1 MRVPALL
8 LAVVVM
14 AATVVAASG
23 GGVAAANGSH
33 GEPGIDLV
41 LRDSVADSDY
51 TYLASA
57 TDVEVVVHEG
67 RTLAVVAS
75 ADESV
80 HLLDVSDPSSINE
93 LRHPNRQQQSGN
105 NNFNNAIGGESVTS
119 YVANDGELYFV
130 LAWSNSDAIQTFH
143 IHENGR
149 LDELSHVVDSSKMNL
164 ASDLFVY
171 KVGDKQYAAVIGK
184 LSNSLRI
191 VDVTDPR
198 GLGNAALKDSITDG
212 GDLELDGA
220 SGVAHYPTGGRHYA
234 VVVSIEDD
242 GVQII
247 DVTDPD
253 DITAADHLSD
263 TDQLE
268 LDGADEVDIY
278 RVGGRNFA
286 AVTGNSDDGVQII
299 DITDPHNIFPTARVA
314 DSGSLRLDNP
324 RGVAVHTIGGR
335 HYAAVASQADDGVQI
350 IDITNPYNPVPK
362 ANIGDTNSA
371 ELDGA
376 FGIDTFTIGNR
387 HYAIVASTDDNGV
400 QIVEM
405 TAVTADAGDGQSA
418 RTGSAVVL
426 DGSGSAVSSGETP
439 TYQWTQTAG
448 PTVTLSSATA
458 QRPSFTA
465 PATPSTLVFTLTATH
480 GSASSTDTVA
490 VSVSADP
497 NAEVS
502 VGKTA
507 VDLALRDSVADGDYT
522 YLSGAIQVEAF
533 AHEGRMLAVVASAN
547 ESVHLLDV
555 SDPSSI
561 NELRHPNRQ
570 QQSGNNN
577 FNNAVG
583 GESVTSY
590 VANDGELYFVLAWS
604 NSDAIQ
610 TFHIH
615 ENGRL
620 DELSHVVDSSKMDFA
635 SDLFVYRVG
644 DKQYAAVS
652 GVLSSSLRIVDVTD
666 PRGLGNAALKDS
678 ITDGGDL
685 ELEGASA
692 VAHYP
697 TGGRH
702 YAVVVSEI
710 DDGVQIID
718 VTDPD
723 DITAADHLSD
733 TDQLELKG
741 PQSVDIYRVGGRNF
755 AVVTGNSDDGV
766 QIIDITDPHNIFP
779 TARVADSGSLRL
791 DNPGHVAVH
800 TIGGRHYAAVASSG
814 DDGVQIIDITNPYN
828 PVPKANIGDTNS
840 ARLDDATGIDTFTI
854 GNRHYAIVASNID
867 HGVQIV
873 EMTAVT
879 ADAGGDLTVPGRID
893 KITLDGSRSAVSS
906 GETPTYQWT
915 QTAGPPVTLSSA
927 TAQQP
932 NFVPPAAPQTLSFQL
947 AVSHGSSQA
956 VDTVTITLEEDPSTD
971 TGTYGGKLV
980 SDSVKEETLDDPIN
994 GGTSQY
1000 LTMHFS
1006 DEGENQTF
1014 TYNLL
1019 EALSGSTTVTVTFM
1033 TATLGPQFGA
1043 PGYTWDREAV
1053 SIFPQTLTF
1062 TSANWYKPQVV
1073 AITSLDDSDNTP
1085 EQAIIVI
1092 TSTLPGSYSGVHITV
1107 DDGSDD
1113 GSQSGVG
1120 GQGSPGTEG
1129 EQGALERPGDS
1140 EPNRPNNAPTVAS
1153 AIADVGPLL
1162 VGGDATVDLSGVFA
1176 DADGDRLT
1184 ITAESSDD
1192 DVSVG
1197 LIQHTPSPEIW
1208 VLATGR
1214 GTAELTV
1221 TANDE
1226 NGGIVTDTFTV
1237 TVEEAPAAQQQQ
1249 PQQYQGG
1256 SADDEGDDQGDDP
1269 PADEEPLPE
1278 EFTPPTDEHVVE
1290 EQIVLT
1296 PGAVSDLTLTA
1307 TNNSGVQVSWTAPTD
1322 GTAPTRY
1329 IVHLKPEGGDHGS
1342 GKTKRPKANK
1352 TQVTFKNLEPGTTYQ
1367 VWVRAQNAL
1376 GKGERTH
1383 ATITLPA
1390 PQP

>member
-8 LAVVVM
+8 LAVVVV

-23 GGVAAANGSH
+23 GGVALAANGDSS
-33 GEPGIDLV
+33 GDPGIDLA
-41 LRDSVADSDY
+41 LRDSVADSDF
-51 TYLASA
+51 TYLASPA
-57 TDVEVVVHEG
+57 RVEALAHEG

-93 LRHPNRQQQSGN
+93 LRHPSRQQQSGN

-130 LAWSNSDAIQTFH
+130 LSWSTSDAIQTFH
-143 IHENGR
+143 IHDNGR
-149 LDELSHVVDSSKMNL
+149 LDELSHVVDGSKMNL
-164 ASDLFVY
+164 AADLFVY
-171 KVGDKQYAAVIGK
+171 KVGDKQYAAVVGK

-234 VVVSIEDD
+234 VVVSNEDD
-242 GVQII
+242 GVQIV

-263 TDQLE
+263 TDELE

-286 AVTGNSDDGVQII
+286 VVTANSDDGVQII
-299 DITDPHNIFPTARVA
+299 DITDPHNIFPTASVT

-324 RGVAVHTIGGR
+324 RSVAVHTIGGR

-350 IDITNPYNPVPK
+350 IDVTNPYNPVPK
-362 ANIGDTNSA
+362 ANVGDTNSA

-376 FGIDTFTIGNR
+376 YGIDTFTIGNR
-387 HYAIVASTDDNGV
+387 HYAIVASTDDEGV

-465 PATPSTLVFTLTATH
+465 PTTPSLLVFSLTATH

-490 VSVSADP
+490 VSVAADP

-507 VDLALRDSVADGDYT
+507 VDLALRDSVADSDFT
-522 YLSGAIQVEAF
+522 YLASPARVEAL
-533 AHEGRMLAVVASAN
+533 AHEGRTLAVVASAD

-561 NELRHPNRQ
+561 NELRHPSRQ

-577 FNNAVG
+577 FNNAIG

-590 VANDGELYFVLAWS
+590 VANDGELYFVLSWS
-604 NSDAIQ
+604 TSDAIQ

-615 ENGRL
+615 DNGRL
-620 DELSHVVDSSKMDFA
+620 DELSHVVDGSKMNLA
-635 SDLFVYRVG
+635 ADLFVYKVG
-644 DKQYAAVS
+644 DKQYAAVV
-652 GVLSSSLRIVDVTD
+652 GKLSNSLRIVDVTD

-685 ELEGASA
+685 ELDGASG

-702 YAVVVSEI
+702 YAVVVSNE
-710 DDGVQIID
+710 DDGVQIVD

-733 TDQLELKG
+733 TDELELDG
-741 PQSVDIYRVGGRNF
+741 ADEVDIYRVGGRNF
-755 AVVTGNSDDGV
+755 AVVTANSDDGV

-779 TARVADSGSLRL
+779 TASVTDSGSLRL
-791 DNPGHVAVH
+791 DNPRSVAVH
-800 TIGGRHYAAVASSG
+800 TIGGRHYAAVASQA
-814 DDGVQIIDITNPYN
+814 DDGVQIIDVTNPYN
-828 PVPKANIGDTNS
+828 PVPKANVGDTNS
-840 ARLDDATGIDTFTI
+840 AELDGAYGIDTFTI
-854 GNRHYAIVASNID
+854 GNRHYAIVASTD
-867 HGVQIV
+867 DEGVQIV

-915 QTAGPPVTLSSA
+915 QTAGPPVTLSSS

-947 AVSHGSSQA
+947 AVSHGNAHA
-956 VDTVTITLEEDPSTD
+956 VDTVTVTLEEDPSTD
-971 TGTYGGKLV
+971 VETYGGKLV
-980 SDSVKEETLDDPIN
+980 SDSVEEETIDDPVN

-1000 LTMHFS
+1000 LSMHFS

-1019 EALSGSTTVTVTFM
+1019 EALSGSTTATVTFM
-1033 TATLGPQFGA
+1033 AATLGPQFGA
-1043 PGYTWDREAV
+1043 PGYTWDRDAV

-1073 AITSLDDSDNTP
+1073 TITSRTDSDNTP

-1107 DDGSDD
+1107 DDGS
-1113 GSQSGVG
+1113 QSGVG
-1120 GQGSPGTEG
+1120 G
-1129 EQGALERPGDS
+1129 
-1140 EPNRPNNAPTVAS
+1140 
-1153 AIADVGPLL
+1153 
-1162 VGGDATVDLSGVFA
+1162 
-1176 DADGDRLT
+1176 
-1184 ITAESSDD
+1184 
-1192 DVSVG
+1192 
-1197 LIQHTPSPEIW
+1197 
-1208 VLATGR
+1208 
-1214 GTAELTV
+1214 
-1221 TANDE
+1221 
-1226 NGGIVTDTFTV
+1226 
-1237 TVEEAPAAQQQQ
+1237 
-1249 PQQYQGG
+1249 
-1256 SADDEGDDQGDDP
+1256 
-1269 PADEEPLPE
+1269 
-1278 EFTPPTDEHVVE
+1278 
-1290 EQIVLT
+1290 
-1296 PGAVSDLTLTA
+1296 
-1307 TNNSGVQVSWTAPTD
+1307 
-1322 GTAPTRY
+1322 
-1329 IVHLKPEGGDHGS
+1329 
-1342 GKTKRPKANK
+1342 
-1352 TQVTFKNLEPGTTYQ
+1352 
-1367 VWVRAQNAL
+1367 
-1376 GKGERTH
+1376 
-1383 ATITLPA
+1383 
-1390 PQP
+1390 